1 MGFSVSG
8 PVQNPGAMGIY
19 NQQLGLMLNN
29 YNNILGGYSQAQNNV
44 GQRVNQ
50 IAGGYDAA
58 QKNVMN
64 TLGVTGGGWGVAAP
78 AAKEIQQSFTRT
90 QGQNQQALISAGLGN
105 SSLLAQSNTQ
115 ANKTAGMAYADLG
128 SQLAST
134 AAGYQSQF
142 ALARQAAEMQGLG
155 MQTSLTQSYLGNL
168 AGYNFMPRVDL
179 YGQQS
184 YHTDGGGAGSGGSGG
199 GRGGYGGGMGGGSW
213 GDDAWAGRY
222 GAPNSLGYSPG
233 YTGGSYGGGGYGAP
247 AGPPLDYG
255 QGYGSMYGGGVELPP
270 DMYGDFGGG
279 GDF

>member
-29 YNNILGGYSQAQNNV
+29 YEHPRRVLPGPEQRRPAGQPDRRRVRRRPEERHEHPRGHRGRLGRRG
-44 GQRVNQ
+44 
-50 IAGGYDAA
+50 AGG
-58 QKNVMN
+58 
-64 TLGVTGGGWGVAAP
+64 
-78 AAKEIQQSFTRT
+78 KEIQQSFTRT